1 MAILAWNVQ
10 GRGSVDIVSGG
21 TAMAGRQWKIFAALF
36 SVFLVAYYLP
46 LANPKVEAAV
56 VEAFK
61 LLQWYARNHTL
72 ACVVPA
78 LFIAGGIITF
88 LSQAA
93 VMRYLGPKSN
103 KLAAYSV
110 ASVAGIVLAVCSCS
124 VLPMFA
130 GIYQLGAG
138 LGPASAFLYSGPAIN
153 ILAIFLTARV
163 LGFDIGLWRA
173 LGAIGFA
180 FVVGLGMAGIFHRSE
195 KKKAA
200 AAALMPHAPDTG
212 RRAWQSGLLL
222 AAMVA
227 FLVFSDWFNP
237 GDAIVQRVDGTE
249 IRGVVLQEMRDEVMI
264 QVQESTGTIR
274 AGDRLTLPK
283 TEIAKIVEAKSWV
296 MDVYHVRWYLAGLM
310 LLAVVAMTWRWVDGE
325 EFKQWMH
332 NTWDFTKL
340 LVPLLFGGVFVVGF
354 ISALLPDKQIAA
366 LVGDN
371 SLRANAIGSVVGALF
386 YFATLTE
393 VPITQALMEHGM
405 ARGPALALLLAG
417 PALSLPNMLV
427 LVKVMGGKK
436 TAAFCLLIVVAATAV
451 GMIYGAVQA
460 GAPTTL
466 TTVGGV
472 P

>member
-1 MAILAWNVQ
+1 MIS
-10 GRGSVDIVSGG
+10 RE
-21 TAMAGRQWKIFAALF
+21 WKIAAAFLA
-36 SVFLVAYYLP
+36 VFLLAYYLP
-46 LANPKVEAAV
+46 LADPKVSGAI

-88 LSQAA
+88 LSQDA
-93 VMRYLGPKSN
+93 VMRFLGPRSN
-103 KLAAYSV
+103 KLVACSV

-163 LGFDIGLWRA
+163 LGFDLGLWRA
-173 LGAIGFA
+173 IGAVGFA
-180 FVVGLGMAGIFHRSE
+180 FLVGLGMATLFRREESR
-195 KKKAA
+195 KLKDAM
-200 AAALMPHAPDTG
+200 LMPDPPPQ
-212 RRAWQSGLLL
+212 RRPGWKSGLLL
-222 AAMVA
+222 AAMIA

-237 GDAIVQRVDGTE
+237 GDAIVRRADGTE
-249 IRGVVLQEMRDEVMI
+249 VRGVVLQEMHDEVMI
-264 QVQESTGTIR
+264 QVQESANGVR

-283 TEIAKIVEAKSWV
+283 TEIAEIVEAKSWV
-296 MDVYHVRWYLAGLM
+296 MDVYHLRWWLAGACG
-310 LLAVVAMTWRWVDGE
+310 LAVAFMTWRWVE
-325 EFKQWMH
+325 PAEFKLWMH
-332 NTWDFTKL
+332 NTWDFAKL
-340 LVPLLFGGVFVVGF
+340 LIPLLFGGVFVVGF
-354 ISALLPDKQIAA
+354 ISALLPDAQIAA

-371 SLRANAIGSVVGALF
+371 SLRANLVASVVGALF

-393 VPITQALMEHGM
+393 VPIVQALTEHGM

-417 PALSLPNMLV
+417 PALSLPNILV
-427 LVKVMGGKK
+427 LVRIMGAKK
-436 TAAFCLLIVVAATAV
+436 TLTFCLIVVATATCA
-451 GMIYGAVQA
+451 GLLYGATLPA
-460 GAPTTL
+460 GPAAL
-466 TTVGGV
+466 ANAGGS